1 MIKKQVDK
9 KNCCQ
14 RQRPVDRPTQWKR
27 TREETENVGRG
38 GCGIPVR
45 GNRDPG
51 GGGWLDDVG
60 SCRNYSQSIFFGFKK
75 IPNRKLH
82 RMLCNVHST
91 SSKLARWSFDEMLHF
106 SFFWTVDWYHEE
118 YEKKFTTGSLP
129 GMLSTLTWWTTE
141 KDVCPPIVKPDQR
154 GTGSNDLCNQWHAA
168 AATTIG
174 LPSYNCR
181 THA

>member
-51 GGGWLDDVG
+51 GRGMVG
-60 SCRNYSQSIFFGFKK
+60 CWQLQKLQPVHFFGFKK
-75 IPNRKLH
+75 IRKLH
-82 RMLCNVHST
+82 RMLCDVHST

-118 YEKKFTTGSLP
+118 YVKKLTIGSIP

-141 KDVCPPIVKPDQR
+141 KDVCPPIAKPDQR

-174 LPSYNCR
+174 LPSYNCQ
-181 THA
+181 TLA